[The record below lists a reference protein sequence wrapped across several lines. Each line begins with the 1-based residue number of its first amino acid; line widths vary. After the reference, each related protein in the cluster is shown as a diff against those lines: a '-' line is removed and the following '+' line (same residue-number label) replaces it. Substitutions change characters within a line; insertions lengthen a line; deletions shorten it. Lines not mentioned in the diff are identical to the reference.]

1 MAAPSFTTRPELQGT
16 FGVVSSTHWIASQ
29 VGMAM
34 LEKGGN
40 AFDAA
45 VAAGFVLQVVEPHM
59 NGLGGDAVILIKPA
73 KDDLPTTICGQGP
86 APAGATLAHY
96 RAEGIDVIPGAG
108 FLAAV
113 VPGAFD
119 AWMLML
125 RDHGTMTLAEV
136 MAPAIG
142 YARNGYPVCAGA
154 AGAVRSVATLFSQ
167 EWPSS
172 AQLWLADGA
181 PPVAGSIH
189 RNVDLADTYARLV
202 RLGAQAGAD
211 RERQIDAARAAFAG
225 GFVAETIEAF
235 VTRTEAMDATGKRR
249 RGVLRAADMASWRA
263 SYESAEKVSYRGW
276 RVFKAGAWS
285 QGPAMLQVLKLLEGF
300 DIGAMDTLGPDFVHT
315 LVEAQKLAYCD
326 RESWYGEPATGD
338 VPIRTLLSDG
348 YAAARRALIGARASH
363 EMRPGAPDGRNPNF
377 PVYKVASAGGGAGI
391 GEPARVEQE
400 SYDRSGGAA
409 RIAGSKAARGP
420 MEGDTCHLDVIDRW
434 GNVVAATPSGGW
446 LQSSPTIPGLGFCL
460 GTRAQMFWMQEGLPS
475 TLRPGARPRTTLTPT
490 IARRDDTTIAFG
502 SPGGDNQDQWIAQFF
517 LRHVDHGRN
526 LQAAIDTPQI
536 QCDHWPNSF
545 YPRQAAPAT
554 LQLEGRF
561 PSATIAELERRGH
574 AVKIVG
580 DWTLGRNCA
589 ASTDGRILKA
599 AATPRLQQAYAVGR

>member
-1 MAAPSFTTRPELQGT
+1 MAAPSFTTRPELLGT
-16 FGVVSSTHWIASQ
+16 FGVVASTHWIASQ
-29 VGMAM
+29 VGMGV

-45 VAAGFVLQVVEPHM
+45 VAAGFVLHVVEPHM
-59 NGLGGDAVILIKPA
+59 NGLGGDAVILIR
-73 KDDLPTTICGQGP
+73 PTRDEHPTVICGQGP

-96 RAEGIDVIPGAG
+96 RAEGIDVIPGSG

-136 MAPAIG
+136 LAPAIN
-142 YARNGYPVCAGA
+142 YARHGHPLCAGA
-154 AGAVRSVATLFSQ
+154 AGAVRGVARLFAE

-172 AQLWLADGA
+172 ATLWLAGGA
-181 PPVAGSIH
+181 PPAAGAMH

-211 RERQIDAARAAFAG
+211 REKQIDAARLAFAQ

-235 VTRTEAMDATGKRR
+235 VARNAVMDASGRRR
-249 RGVLRAADMASWRA
+249 RGVLRAADMAGWRA
-263 SYESAEKVSYRGW
+263 NYETPEHVLYRGW
-276 RVFKAGAWS
+276 AVYKAGPWS
-285 QGPAMLQVLKLLEGF
+285 QGPAMLQTLKLLEGF

-326 RESWYGEPATGD
+326 REAWYGEPVGGD
-338 VPIRTLLSDG
+338 VPVRALLSDD
-348 YAAARRALIGARASH
+348 YAARRRPLIGATASR
-363 EMRPGAPDGRNPNF
+363 EMRPGSPDGRSPHF
-377 PVYKVASAGGGAGI
+377 PAFRQAGSGTAAGI

-400 SYDRSGGAA
+400 SYDRSGGTAS
-409 RIAGSKAARGP
+409 IAGSRAARGP
-420 MEGDTCHLDVIDRW
+420 LEGDTCHLDVIDRW

-460 GTRAQMFWMQEGLPS
+460 GTRAQMFWMQEDLPS
-475 TLRPGARPRTTLTPT
+475 TLRAGARPRTTLTPT
-490 IARRDDTTIAFG
+490 IAMRDDTTMAFG
-502 SPGGDNQDQWIAQFF
+502 SPGGDNQDQWIVQFF

-526 LQAAIDTPQI
+526 LQAAIDAPQL

-545 YPRQAAPAT
+545 YPRAAAPAA

-561 PSATIAELERRGH
+561 PRETIAELERRGH
-574 AVKIVG
+574 AVKVVG

-589 ASTDGRILKA
+589 AATDGRVLRA